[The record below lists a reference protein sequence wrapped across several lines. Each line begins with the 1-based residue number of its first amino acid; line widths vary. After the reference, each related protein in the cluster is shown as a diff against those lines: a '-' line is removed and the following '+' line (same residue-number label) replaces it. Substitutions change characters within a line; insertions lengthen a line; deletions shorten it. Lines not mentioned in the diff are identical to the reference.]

1 MSISQD
7 VIMAKGWKKFTDVDL
22 AASAQCSSLP
32 GTSCV
37 YRGNVAEIVIASSIN
52 AHW

>member
-1 MSISQD
+1 MSICQD

-22 AASAQCSSLP
+22 AASAQCSPLP

-37 YRGNVAEIVIASSIN
+37 YRGSVSEIMTANSIN
-52 AHW
+52 AHG